1 MGFPP
6 EEQIYSKYPGR
17 LSGGQKQGAAIAR
30 ALILRPRPIVG
41 DEPVA
46 MLDMSIRAK
55 VLQLMLDL
63 RSKYNLAY
71 IFITHDLA
79 TAKFLCD
86 RIAIMYIGRIV
97 EIGPSKNIFADPK
110 HPYTKALLQAIPVP
124 DPRKQATKI
133 LL

>member
-1 MGFPP
+1 
-6 EEQIYSKYPGR
+6 
-17 LSGGQKQGAAIAR
+17 
-30 ALILRPRPIVG
+30 
-41 DEPVA
+41 

-86 RIAIMYIGRIV
+86 RIARMSIGKIA
-97 EIGPSKNIFADPK
+97 EIGPSKNIFTDPQ
-110 HPYTKALLQAIPVP
+110 HPYTKAPLQATPGP
-124 DPRKQATKI
+124 DPRKRTTTHLTKGEPPAAVN
-133 LL
+133 